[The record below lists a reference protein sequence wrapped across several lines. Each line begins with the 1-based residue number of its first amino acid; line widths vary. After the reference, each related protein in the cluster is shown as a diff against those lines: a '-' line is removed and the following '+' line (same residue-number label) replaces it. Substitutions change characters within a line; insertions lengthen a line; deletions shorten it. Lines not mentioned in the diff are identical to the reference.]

1 MIEAAITPLP
11 SIKARDIEG
20 IKKSQRTNM
29 LMSSPARVTN
39 VTPTAMLNSASSVST
54 I

>member
-20 IKKSQRTNM
+20 IKKCQRTNM

-39 VTPTAMLNSASSVST
+39 VTPTAMLNNASSVST